1 MSAEAVRESVPETE
15 ERDDDLRRAG
25 DCLDLMAKSLT
36 RMGRPAAMEFLHAM
50 KLYTAGMAWRSAVR
64 AGQDAIDGLVAIHD
78 FDGARSIAEQF
89 LLPAVTEYQLL
100 DLLIPVR
107 AQYAVVL
114 AWCGDID
121 SARSE
126 MARLESYQLPG
137 DGTAEL
143 ANQRSLIERIAR
155 GISS

>member
-1 MSAEAVRESVPETE
+1 
-15 ERDDDLRRAG
+15 
-25 DCLDLMAKSLT
+25 
-36 RMGRPAAMEFLHAM
+36 
-50 KLYTAGMAWRSAVR
+50 
-64 AGQDAIDGLVAIHD
+64 
-78 FDGARSIAEQF
+78 
-89 LLPAVTEYQLL
+89 
-100 DLLIPVR
+100 VR

-137 DGTAEL
+137 EGMVEL